1 MNKAQLI
8 DEVQKALG
16 EDCTRSYA
24 ERALNSVLDCLGRGL
39 KKEKSVQLTG
49 FGTFQVKDRAAR
61 SVRNPSTGQ
70 MMQVPASKTVGFKP
84 GQALK
89 DSVA

>member
-16 EDCTRSYA
+16 ADCTRSYA
-24 ERALNSVLDCLGRGL
+24 ERALNSVLECIGKGL
-39 KKEKSVQLTG
+39 QTDQSVQLTG
-49 FGTFQVKDRAAR
+49 FGTFQVKARAAR
-61 SVRNPSTGQ
+61 TVRNPSTKQ

-89 DSVA
+89 DSVG

>member
-24 ERALNSVLDCLGRGL
+24 ERALNSVLECISRGL
-39 KKEKSVQLTG
+39 QKEASVQLTG
-49 FGTFQVKDRAAR
+49 FGTFQVKNRAAR
-61 SVRNPSTGQ
+61 TVRNPSTGQ
-70 MMQVPASKTVGFKP
+70 MMQVAASKTVGFKP

-89 DSVA
+89 ESVA

>member
-24 ERALNSVLDCLGRGL
+24 ERALNSVLESISRGL
-39 KKEKSVQLTG
+39 KTDTSVQLTG
-49 FGTFQVKDRAAR
+49 FGTFQVKSRAAR
-61 SVRNPSTGQ
+61 TVRNPQTKEP
-70 MMQVPASKTVGFKP
+70 MQVPASKTVGFKP

-89 DSVA
+89 DAVA

>member
-24 ERALNSVLDCLGRGL
+24 ERALNSVLECISRGL
-39 KKEKSVQLTG
+39 KNDSAVQLTG
-49 FGTFQVKDRAAR
+49 FGTFQVKSRAAR
-61 SVRNPSTGQ
+61 TVRNPQTKEP
-70 MMQVPASKTVGFKP
+70 MQVPASKTVGFKP

-89 DSVA
+89 DTVA

>member
-8 DEVQKALG
+8 DEVQKSLG

-24 ERALNSVLDCLGRGL
+24 ERALNSVLECITRGL
-39 KKEKSVQLTG
+39 QADTAVQLTG
-49 FGTFQVKDRAAR
+49 FGTFQVKSRAAR
-61 SVRNPSTGQ
+61 TVRNPQTGQ
-70 MMQVPASKTVGFKP
+70 PMDVKASKTVGFKP
-84 GQALK
+84 GQGLK